1 MADVLLLHHAHGLTE
16 GLLALAGTLRE
27 AGHTVHVPDSYD
39 GKTFT
44 DLVDGLGYAEQV
56 GFGAVAGRAVDA
68 AEVLPAGLVYV
79 GFSLGVM
86 PAQQLAQTREGARG
100 AVLVGSCVGPTEF
113 APRWPEGVPVQ
124 VHGGERDEIFVE
136 EGDLDAARELVAS
149 VGPGGD
155 ADLFLY
161 DTDSHNFADG
171 SLDEYDEAAAT
182 LLTERVL
189 AFLARLDGAG
199 S

>member
-16 GLLALAGTLRE
+16 GLLALADTLRD
-27 AGHTVHVPDSYD
+27 AGHSVHAPDSYE
-39 GKTFT
+39 GHTFG
-44 DLVDGLGYAEQV
+44 DLVDGLSYAEKV
-56 GFGAVAGRAVDA
+56 GFGTVAGRAVDA
-68 AEVLPAGLVYV
+68 AQALPPELVYV

-100 AVLVGSCVGPTEF
+100 AVLVGSCIGPTEF

-149 VGPGGD
+149 VGPDGD
-155 ADLFLY
+155 AELFLY
-161 DTDSHNFADG
+161 DTDAHNFADP
-171 SLDEYDEAAAT
+171 SLDDHDEAAAA
-182 LLTERVL
+182 LLTERLL
-189 AFLARLDGAG
+189 AFLARLDAAR
-199 S
+199 